1 MEDPASQRNGK
12 RCLNRSETMSLALG
26 GGKTSNSEMNVTPL
40 IDVLLVLLI
49 IFMVLPHHFGERA
62 ELPQAQKVEPAPNPE
77 PVVIELGDKGF
88 GNAPTLSINH
98 DQVGWE
104 ALEIRLRDIFENRL
118 ERIAF
123 VKGDPE
129 IDFQYVAEVI
139 DMAHHAGVD
148 HVGLLGARD

>member
-1 MEDPASQRNGK
+1 MP
-12 RCLNRSETMSLALG
+12 LALG
-26 GGKTSNSEMNVTPL
+26 DGKTSNSEMNVTPL

-62 ELPQAQKVEPAPNPE
+62 ELPQAQKVEPAPTPE

-88 GNAPTLSINH
+88 GNAPTLRINH